1 MSEDW
6 DYKSPVNGQ
15 PTPRPTLITSEN
27 AREYAERSA
36 KVRRENGMIRNALLK
51 ELAKTKTT
59 KDGRVI
65 GGYEAMAES
74 AIANAMKNPRYWEL
88 VRDSIGEKPTDN
100 LNINSI
106 PTGEFKVYIGKPD
119 EPIVD

>member
-1 MSEDW
+1 MSKDW

-36 KVRRENGMIRNALLK
+36 KVRRENGKIRNALLK

-74 AIANAMKNPRYWEL
+74 AIANAMKNPKFWEL
-88 VRDSIGEKPTDN
+88 IRDTIGEKPVDKVDMSHAFVGDFDIV
-100 LNINSI
+100 LD
-106 PTGEFKVYIGKPD
+106 GEDGD
-119 EPIVD
+119 